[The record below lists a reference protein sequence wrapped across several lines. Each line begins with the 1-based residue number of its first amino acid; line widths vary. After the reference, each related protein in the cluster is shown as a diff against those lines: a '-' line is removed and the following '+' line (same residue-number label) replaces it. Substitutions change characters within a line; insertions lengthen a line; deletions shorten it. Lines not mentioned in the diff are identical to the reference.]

1 MPLWPRSH
9 ISSTIRHL
17 KIYRFGIAPITFTTH
32 LNHYMKK
39 ELLFKKMKNEKGRFG
54 KCSSDVNH
62 NPQRSHFLSFLSK
75 LSQLLQFE
83 PRQYTHPSIFL
94 MYLFSYQVFN
104 LFFWFQFSFLFS
116 FLSYP
121 SLLTLYTPF
130 FSAAIFFFPCPS
142 LQSPL
147 AFFVSFLPFTFL
159 SNPNCSSLWPCF
171 ILSFSSCLSTLS
183 PINLPRTFSNQTA
196 SLVIVQ
202 SGSFWMFKLKK
213 RLSS

>member
-1 MPLWPRSH
+1 
-9 ISSTIRHL
+9 
-17 KIYRFGIAPITFTTH
+17 
-32 LNHYMKK
+32 
-39 ELLFKKMKNEKGRFG
+39 MKNEKGRFG

-62 NPQRSHFLSFLSK
+62 NPQRSHFLSSLSK

-83 PRQYTHPSIFL
+83 PRQYTRPSIFL

-104 LFFWFQFSFLFS
+104 LFFLISIFILVFFPFLPLFINSLHTLLFRCHFLFPM
-116 FLSYP
+116 FN
-121 SLLTLYTPF
+121 
-130 FSAAIFFFPCPS
+130 PS

-147 AFFVSFLPFTFL
+147 AFFVPFFPFTFL
-159 SNPNCSSLWPCF
+159 SNPNYFSLWPCF

-213 RLSS
+213 KLSS